1 MIFRPE
7 NWSFKGLKIST
18 FSKRVSL
25 CFLSKNRFFCSS
37 VFFFFCTFW
46 IKKNDFLTRN
56 WSFKKSKKSTFYKG
70 DNLWFL
76 FKNQTFSNLFFLGEN
91 NSAKTFLFDT
101 LDRKKKGIFR
111 PENWRCKKGQKRHF
125 PKGLVN
131 VFFYILERK
140 ERERG

>member
-37 VFFFFCTFW
+37 VFFFCTFW

-101 LDRKKKGIFR
+101 LDRKKKGFLDQKIEDVKRAKNDIF
-111 PENWRCKKGQKRHF
+111 
-125 PKGLVN
+125 L
-131 VFFYILERK
+131 
-140 ERERG
+140 RG